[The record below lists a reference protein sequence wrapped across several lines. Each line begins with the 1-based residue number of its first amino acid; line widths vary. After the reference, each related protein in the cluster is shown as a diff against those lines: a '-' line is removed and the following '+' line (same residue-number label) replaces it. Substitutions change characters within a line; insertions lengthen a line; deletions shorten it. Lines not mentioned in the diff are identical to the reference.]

1 MTQENIKI
9 VWATESPIESVDGHL
24 TSDRA
29 SIRYR
34 VLMPAERLGASGF
47 ASDFVTISEGMDY
60 DAFLAAVPGL
70 GDVVVIS
77 KSFKSETLAIARQL
91 KQADTKVVV
100 DLCDYRPDN
109 AAVMRQT
116 AALVELADLV
126 TASTKT
132 VALAVTALAGCEAT
146 VIEDPYEGPAGAPR
160 FAAPGERLTLLWFGH
175 PTNIEALFPLMAG
188 VLQMPRGPADPAI
201 DFHVV
206 TTPIPSLIEAL
217 ETLSGMGGQACTFRL
232 TAWSPAA
239 NWQALAA
246 CDAVMLPS
254 LATDYFRAKGANRLI
269 EALRAGRFAIAEP
282 IPSYQDFAGHAWV
295 DADLL
300 AGLRWALA
308 NPADAQA
315 RIEAGQAYVNQ
326 HYSPESIA
334 TKWAAA
340 LRTLA

>member
-1 MTQENIKI
+1 MTQANIKI

-34 VLMPAERLGASGF
+34 VLMPAERLGRDGF
-47 ASDFVTISEGMDY
+47 ASDFVTIDEGMSY
-60 DAFLAAVPGL
+60 DAFLAAAPGL

-77 KSFKSETLAIARQL
+77 KSFKPETLEIARQL
-91 KQADTKVVV
+91 KQAGNKVVV
-100 DLCDYRPDN
+100 DLCDFRPDN
-109 AAVMRQT
+109 RAVMRQT

-132 VALAVTALAGCEAT
+132 VAQAVTTLAGCDAT
-146 VIEDPYEGPAGAPR
+146 VIEDPYEGPPGAPR

-188 VLQMPRGPADPAI
+188 VLQMPRGPADPVI

-217 ETLSGMGGQACTFRL
+217 ESLSGMAGGACTFRL

-239 NWQALAA
+239 NWQALAD

-254 LATDYFRAKGANRLI
+254 LATDYFQAKGANRLI
-269 EALRAGRFAIAEP
+269 EALRAGRLAIAAP
-282 IPSYQDFAGHAWV
+282 IPSYRDFAAHAWV
-295 DADLL
+295 DTDLL

-308 NPADAQA
+308 NPADALA
-315 RIEAGQAYVNQ
+315 RIVAGQAYISE
-326 HYSPESIA
+326 HYSPDAIA
-334 TKWAAA
+334 AKWAEA
-340 LRTLA
+340 LRSLA